1 MMNGSGRRAPPVST
15 LILAGTLALSG
26 GAAAAAEPPLA
37 GCYERVYDAAHLAAH
52 KDQLVVRLTLSITKT
67 QFPDQKGPN
76 AFVADGVLKV
86 WVRARDASFDSI
98 GACRADGNNLACAGS
113 VSAAEATVCRSKPDG
128 LSDCRIALG
137 ESGGF
142 RVEGR
147 PEGVLVSIPN
157 RLELLQR
164 PYDGGPY
171 LNLSSGN
178 AENRAF
184 LLNKAACRDA
194 MR

>member
-1 MMNGSGRRAPPVST
+1 
-15 LILAGTLALSG
+15 
-26 GAAAAAEPPLA
+26 
-37 GCYERVYDAAHLAAH
+37 
-52 KDQLVVRLTLSITKT
+52 
-67 QFPDQKGPN
+67 
-76 AFVADGVLKV
+76 
-86 WVRARDASFDSI
+86 
-98 GACRADGNNLACAGS
+98 
-113 VSAAEATVCRSKPDG
+113 
-128 LSDCRIALG
+128 
-137 ESGGF
+137 
-142 RVEGR
+142 
-147 PEGVLVSIPN
+147 VSIPN